1 MKNRGLPSLIEIA
14 ILAYC
19 AIMAADLPHSW
30 VSTPSV
36 RYAWIAFAIWIVPW
50 IWYVANKIRANK
62 EKGST
67 PILLGIAVAVS
78 LVGTIGSLHVLNHF
92 GLALALAGM
101 LPFSWPQL
109 VWLGSFISWI
119 PALGW
124 LTKLLAPLEQF
135 VLQIAIAAFG
145 SLWLLLK
152 KDNS

>member
-1 MKNRGLPSLIEIA
+1 MKNRGLPSLVEIA

-19 AIMAADLPHSW
+19 AIMAADLPQSW

-36 RYAWIAFAIWIVPW
+36 RYAWIAFTLWMVPW
-50 IWYVANKIRANK
+50 IWYVANQIRTDK
-62 EKGST
+62 EKGSS
-67 PILLGIAVAVS
+67 PIILGLAVVSSLLGTIA
-78 LVGTIGSLHVLNHF
+78 SLHVLNHL

-109 VWLGSFISWI
+109 VWLGSFISWT

-124 LTKLLAPLEQF
+124 ATKLLAPLEQF
-135 VLQIAIAAFG
+135 GLQITIAAFG

-152 KDNS
+152 KDKS